1 MRNQP
6 SVWREKRE
14 DKQLIH
20 REELNGAADTNAKTL
35 HGDGKFKKKPAIR
48 SAKMMMVYCTR
59 RSSTRA
65 KNSVNQPRS
74 FLFLDFS
81 KSGVVL
87 FCNICGH

>member
-35 HGDGKFKKKPAIR
+35 HGDGKLKKKTGNQKCQDDDGLLHQAQ
-48 SAKMMMVYCTR
+48 AVHAR
-59 RSSTRA
+59 RT
-65 KNSVNQPRS
+65 V
-74 FLFLDFS
+74 
-81 KSGVVL
+81 
-87 FCNICGH
+87 